1 MRIFSLLSVIKILK
15 RAEEVEDHQARDHKT
30 HARLTA
36 IELVAPTPL
45 QPLGD
50 PSKGLL
56 DLDKAALRL
65 RCRTGTGAAL
75 SFSAP
80 V

>member
-36 IELVAPTPL
+36 IEHVAPTPL

-50 PSKGLL
+50 S
-56 DLDKAALRL
+56 
-65 RCRTGTGAAL
+65 
-75 SFSAP
+75 SM
-80 V
+80 

>member
-1 MRIFSLLSVIKILK
+1 MAVGCTRQDRPLAAQRDQNFEASG
-15 RAEEVEDHQARDHKT
+15 EVEDHQARDHKT

-50 PSKGLL
+50 S
-56 DLDKAALRL
+56 
-65 RCRTGTGAAL
+65 
-75 SFSAP
+75 SM
-80 V
+80 